1 MSTKYEAPHCAISLS
16 LLHHFQLAYTSVDG
30 DRAHISSSTL
40 DYEIIK
46 YLLSQLFILA
56 AFCLN
61 SEVLYW
67 NQAKNV
73 LFCLFILEWALDK
86 DFSEYTNQDNIT
98 ISFL

>member
-1 MSTKYEAPHCAISLS
+1 MSTKYEAPHCPISLS
-16 LLHHFQLAYTSVDG
+16 LLHHFQLAHTSVHG

-46 YLLSQLFILA
+46 YLLSQLCILA

-61 SEVLYW
+61 SEDCTLLKSS
-67 NQAKNV
+67 QKCPFFA
-73 LFCLFILEWALDK
+73 CLFLIK